1 MPAIT
6 VTIAQEEK
14 MKVQKLGQP
23 ASISSLEPWGTVEG
37 LPGSPEIVI
46 AGLQKVIPGH
56 ESIDMGIFECSPGSY
71 RRGVKQAE
79 MMHFLSGT
87 GSFTADGEAPQHFK
101 PGDTL
106 FFEANTEGTWVMDTT
121 MRKLYVI
128 FETP

>member
-1 MPAIT
+1 
-6 VTIAQEEK
+6 
-14 MKVQKLGQP
+14 MKVQKLNQP
-23 ASISSLEPWGTVEG
+23 ASIKTLESWGTVEG
-37 LPGSPEIVI
+37 LPGSPEIAL
-46 AGLQKVIPGH
+46 AGLQTVIPGH
-56 ESIDMGIFECSPGSY
+56 ENTDMGIFECTAGSY

-106 FFEANTEGTWVMDTT
+106 FFEANTEGTWVMETT

-128 FETP
+128 FDTL

>member
-1 MPAIT
+1 MFAIT
-6 VTIAQEEK
+6 MTLAQEKK
-14 MKVQKLGQP
+14 MKVQKFEQS
-23 ASISSLEPWGTVEG
+23 ASITALESWGTVEG
-37 LPGSPEIVI
+37 LPGSPEIVL
-46 AGLQKVIPGH
+46 AGLQTVIPGH
-56 ESIDMGIFECSPGSY
+56 ESIDMGIFECTAGSY

-106 FFEANTEGTWVMDTT
+106 FFEANTQGTWVMDTT

-128 FETP
+128 FDTP

>member
-1 MPAIT
+1 
-6 VTIAQEEK
+6 
-14 MKVQKLGQP
+14 MKVQKLEQP
-23 ASISSLEPWGTVEG
+23 ASLKTLEPWGTVKG
-37 LPGSPEIVI
+37 LPGSPEIEL

-56 ESIDMGIFECSPGSY
+56 ENIDMGIFECTSGSY

-106 FFEANTEGTWVMDTT
+106 FFEANTEGTWVMDTP

-128 FETP
+128 FDSL